1 MKKILFLFSL
11 LIFVNS
17 SASQDL
23 SIVSVGKAT
32 LEKDHLFL
40 ENPYFKG
47 WVSKSNKKI
56 VENVIK
62 LLRSDFS
69 YYKNRFA
76 VFPKKYRNHP
86 SKKSVVEDVKYVS
99 WQKKE
104 TDYLVKMDFSSSV
117 SKNEGLRYVARV
129 YSINTKK
136 VIRELQGNL
145 FKKDWR
151 KEGHYLADRIFHS
164 ITGKKSIFKSR
175 VIFVS
180 DVTST
185 GRGKKRKTRK
195 EIYVVDFDGANR
207 QRITHHGGIVISP
220 AISPK
225 GDKLVYSLIKK
236 GKGKKRIELYL
247 LDLVTKKRTIL
258 SRRKGLNSGGTFLPS
273 GDEILLTLSNLGNAE
288 IYAMNLA
295 TKNLRRVTHH
305 YASDVDPSVNGDGSV
320 MTFLSGRSGRA
331 HIYTLDPSGKEKS
344 VKRISFVGRFN
355 ATPRFSPDGK
365 EIVFSSWLD
374 NRFDLFKINPD
385 GTGLARLTKDF
396 GSNESPS
403 FSNDGEFIVFSSQ
416 RVISRYRA
424 VQNIYLMDRE
434 GQILGAV
441 VKDFG
446 NCLSPRWT
454 ENFTGF

>member
-1 MKKILFLFSL
+1 
-11 LIFVNS
+11 
-17 SASQDL
+17 
-23 SIVSVGKAT
+23 
-32 LEKDHLFL
+32 
-40 ENPYFKG
+40 
-47 WVSKSNKKI
+47 
-56 VENVIK
+56 VIK
-62 LLRSDFS
+62 EF
-69 YYKNRFA
+69 
-76 VFPKKYRNHP
+76 
-86 SKKSVVEDVKYVS
+86 
-99 WQKKE
+99 
-104 TDYLVKMDFSSSV
+104 
-117 SKNEGLRYVARV
+117 
-129 YSINTKK
+129 
-136 VIRELQGNL
+136 QGNL
-145 FKKDWR
+145 FKRDWR
-151 KEGHYLADRIFHS
+151 REGHHLADRIFGS
-164 ITGKKSIFKSR
+164 ITGKKSIFKSK

-180 DVTST
+180 DATSK
-185 GRGKKRKTRK
+185 GRGKKRVTRK

-207 QRITHHGGIVISP
+207 KRITHHGGIVISP

-236 GKGKKRIELYL
+236 GKGAKRIELYL

-295 TKNLRRVTHH
+295 SKNIRRVTQH
-305 YASDVDPSVNGDGSV
+305 YASDVDPSVNGDGSM
-320 MTFLSGRSGRA
+320 MTFLSSRSGKA
-331 HIYTLDPSGKEKS
+331 HIYTLDPRGKEKS
-344 VKRISFVGRFN
+344 VKRISFVGMFN

-416 RVISRYRA
+416 RVISKYRA
-424 VQNIYLMDRE
+424 VQNIYMMDRE

-454 ENFTGF
+454 ENFIGF